1 MLRTRDG
8 LRQVETRLRDWLT
21 RLRLPARAVVLVGS
35 RARGTHWRGSDI
47 DVVVV
52 AESFEGMPRALRIDS
67 LLEPWFDELA
77 LEPMGFTPSET
88 LDADGLYLWD
98 ALADGRV
105 LQDDGIWAEARARVE
120 ARIRRGELLRTPG
133 GWRAPP
139 RVPDSQKS
147 GKMGP

>member
-8 LRQVETRLRDWLT
+8 LREVETRLRAWLT
-21 RLRLPARAVVLVGS
+21 RLPVPARAVVLVGS